1 MGKVVETILKMLQ
14 SGAEGTVTIMDTLLV
29 GHWASPRPYFRMKY
43 EPIRFK
49 KDWAEAYR
57 RQQSYY
63 SLLNKLKRE
72 GLIKKT
78 ESGGKTLWSITRKG
92 REHLGKI
99 WLRESR
105 SKKEESREP
114 FLPNKKYRLKVS
126 KELVIVAFDVPEYA
140 RKRRHWL
147 RRCLISFGFKKLQ
160 KSIWAG
166 QCGLPRD
173 FIDDLKKLDML
184 PWVHILAVTKRGT
197 TARILSSER

>member
-1 MGKVVETILKMLQ
+1 MGRAVETILKALQ
-14 SGAEGTVTIMDTLLV
+14 TGAEATVTIMDTLLV
-29 GHWASPRPYFRMKY
+29 GHMASPRPYYRMKY

-49 KDWAEAYR
+49 KDWAEAYK
-57 RQQSYY
+57 RQQSFY

-78 ESGGKTLWSITRKG
+78 ESGGKTLWSITRRG

-105 SKKEESREP
+105 SKKENSREP
-114 FLPNKKYRLKVS
+114 PLPNKKYRTRAS

-147 RRCLISFGFKKLQ
+147 RGCLVSFGFKKLQ
-160 KSIWAG
+160 KSVWAG
-166 QCGLPRD
+166 QCGLPKE
-173 FIDDLKKLDML
+173 FIGDLKKLEML

-197 TARILSSER
+197 TADIISSDG